1 MFFEC
6 GLHHPWSW
14 VPDRMKAKRREVV
27 KRLHSPLSATLIS
40 QDVSKQPVVTM
51 DKASPTTILTCH
63 SGLCVTKF
71 PPSDS
76 SPAPFSS
83 SVLLL
88 HLLLH
93 LFLHPPVF
101 FPPSVALSSL
111 LILIHATLS
120 LFLFDVLVLLQCYGS
135 NLETE
140 GLQ

>member
-1 MFFEC
+1 MVKH
-6 GLHHPWSW
+6 LHF
-14 VPDRMKAKRREVV
+14 
-27 KRLHSPLSATLIS
+27 PLSATLIS

-51 DKASPTTILTCH
+51 DRASPTTILTCH

-93 LFLHPPVF
+93 LFLRPPVF
-101 FPPSVALSSL
+101 FLPPLHLPLSS
-111 LILIHATLS
+111 
-120 LFLFDVLVLLQCYGS
+120 Y
-135 NLETE
+135 
-140 GLQ
+140 